1 MDNLMALALNN
12 YANLC
17 TKYKWLANSPK
28 QQHIVAISTELD
40 NIKDNNIKLANF
52 FKAKGIKNVN
62 THKKVNQKWNK
73 EKKPKHKNDENYAW
87 NKVPPRQG
95 KKETKTMKYKTCN

>member
-1 MDNLMALALNN
+1 MRYIQHQNDKYNNGNKIDMDNLMALALNN

-62 THKKVNQKWNK
+62 THKKVNQKK
-73 EKKPKHKNDENYAW
+73 EQRKKT
-87 NKVPPRQG
+87 Q
-95 KKETKTMKYKTCN
+95 T